1 MVKYIPNQGDI
12 IFLDFNPTIGHEQ
25 KGKRPALVLS
35 NRGFNFYTNMAL
47 VCPITSNIKEFPLH
61 IMLSDEQ
68 KIKGVVMCEQIKTV
82 DYVARNA
89 KFIEKIDENKYDEIL
104 EVIKSIIA
112 IEK

>member
-12 IFLDFNPTIGHEQ
+12 IFLDFNPTIGHKQ
-25 KGKRPALVLS
+25 KGKRTALVLS
-35 NRGFNFYTNMAL
+35 NREFNFYTNMAL
-47 VCPITSNIKEFPLH
+47 VCPITSNTKEFPLH
-61 IMLSDEQ
+61 VMLSSEQ

-89 KFIEKIDENKYDEIL
+89 KFIEKIEKTKYDEIL

>member
-1 MVKYIPNQGDI
+1 MVKYIPEQGDI
-12 IFLDFNPTIGHEQ
+12 IYLDFNPTIGHEQ

-35 NRGFNFYTNMAL
+35 NRGFNLYTNMAL

-61 IMLSDEQ
+61 IMLSSEQ
-68 KIKGVVMCEQIKTV
+68 KIKGVVMCEQIKV
-82 DYVARNA
+82 IDYIARNA
-89 KFIEKIDENKYDEIL
+89 KFIEKIDETKYDEIL

>member
-1 MVKYIPNQGDI
+1 
-12 IFLDFNPTIGHEQ
+12 
-25 KGKRPALVLS
+25 
-35 NRGFNFYTNMAL
+35 
-47 VCPITSNIKEFPLH
+47 
-61 IMLSDEQ
+61 
-68 KIKGVVMCEQIKTV
+68 MCEQIKTV